1 MSDLEESDHVNLLS
15 VRIASCNIGTSSL
28 QYNGVDMAEYIY
40 YIF

>member
-15 VRIASCNIGTSSL
+15 VRIASCNIPIV
-28 QYNGVDMAEYIY
+28 YNTTGFDMAEYIY